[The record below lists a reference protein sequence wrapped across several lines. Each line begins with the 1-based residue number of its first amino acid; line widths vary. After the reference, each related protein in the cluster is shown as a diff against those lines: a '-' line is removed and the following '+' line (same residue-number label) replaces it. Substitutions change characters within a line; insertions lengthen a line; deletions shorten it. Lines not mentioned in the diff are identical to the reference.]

1 MSFSE
6 NKRIVQEFIDETYNK
21 GNLENTSR
29 FVTSDFIYHARGEDI
44 EGVEAYNEW
53 VSLDRSIFP
62 DITFTILE
70 TIAEFDKAATAFIVK
85 GTHEK
90 EFRGIPATHKK
101 FETVGVIIFH
111 FRNNKIKEGW
121 VVVDGLTAA
130 LQIGAIKIAN

>member
-1 MSFSE
+1 MSFNE
-6 NKRIVQEFIDETYNK
+6 NKRIVQLIDETYNK

-70 TIAEFDKAATAFIVK
+70 TIAESDKAATAFIVK

-130 LQIGAIKIAN
+130 IQIGAIKIAN

>member
-1 MSFSE
+1 
-6 NKRIVQEFIDETYNK
+6 
-21 GNLENTSR
+21 
-29 FVTSDFIYHARGEDI
+29 
-44 EGVEAYNEW
+44 
-53 VSLDRSIFP
+53 
-62 DITFTILE
+62 
-70 TIAEFDKAATAFIVK
+70 VK

>member
-1 MSFSE
+1 MSFNE

-70 TIAEFDKAATAFIVK
+70 TIAESDKAATAFIVK